1 MKGEC
6 VMSYTPKPVHQFTA
20 GLAAAVLVLA
30 PAITPLAHAQ
40 VPAGSQR
47 IGPGPV
53 QIQPRLKGPLA
64 TELSQWQAM
73 QRNLS
78 QIRGM
83 QLRPGNLQDLQ
94 AVGQKLAGLKVADP
108 YAVMVNAAVQER
120 SFQQGVQQA
129 AEREGAQ
136 KLADRIRANPRSVMD
151 ISGAQAAR
159 QRAVAEVSTVAK
171 EFEALGQQLQRAAV
185 ATTSEVLPSPIWQ
198 VGAATGR
205 WIEPVYA
212 PTGVE
217 EAIIIAALVGAAT
230 VIIAAY
236 AQAKAEDFQ
245 DREEKKDTRS
255 DFKKCTDNADAKA
268 DRCKRNARGNWF
280 KIAACNAQWSFDIS
294 VCWTFPQ

>member
-1 MKGEC
+1 
-6 VMSYTPKPVHQFTA
+6 MSYNQKPINQFTA
-20 GLAAAVLVLA
+20 GLTAAVLLLA
-30 PAITPLAHAQ
+30 PAITPLAHSQ
-40 VPAGSQR
+40 VPAGGQR
-47 IGPGPV
+47 VGPAPV

-94 AVGQKLAGLKVADP
+94 AVGQKLEGLTTADP
-108 YAVMVNAAVQER
+108 YAVMVNAAVQEP
-120 SFQQGVQQA
+120 SFQRGVQQA

-136 KLADRIRANPRSVMD
+136 KVADRIQANPRSVMD
-151 ISGAQAAR
+151 IPGAQAAR
-159 QRAVAEVSTVAK
+159 QRAVAEVNTGAK
-171 EFEALGQQLQRAAV
+171 EFEALGHQLQRAAV
-185 ATTSEVLPSPIWQ
+185 ATTSEVFPSPTWQ
-198 VGAATGR
+198 VGAATGA

-217 EAIIIAALVGAAT
+217 EAIIIGALVAALV

-236 AQAKAEDFQ
+236 AEAKAEDFK

-255 DFKKCTDNADAKA
+255 DFKKCTDKADAKA
-268 DRCKRNARGNWF
+268 ERCKRNARGDWF
-280 KIAACNAQWSFDIS
+280 KIAACNAQWSFDTS
-294 VCWTFPQ
+294 VCRTFPQ